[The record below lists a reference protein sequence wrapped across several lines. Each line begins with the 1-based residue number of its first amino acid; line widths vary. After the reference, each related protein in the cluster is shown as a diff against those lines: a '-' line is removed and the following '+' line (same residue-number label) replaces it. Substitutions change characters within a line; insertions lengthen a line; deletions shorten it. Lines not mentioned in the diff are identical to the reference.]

1 MSKWYSSGGADND
14 VVVFSKVRVARN
26 LSDTPFKNK
35 LSPEIRRSTVK
46 KLYACIKNSELA
58 GELDLVDLT
67 GKSNAQAAA
76 YAERQMISPEFAR
89 EKGAFLA
96 SEDESVTVMLCEED
110 HIRINAF
117 AAGLEIEKA
126 YKKADKV
133 DDIFLRSMPIA
144 FDKKLGFLTASP
156 INLGT
161 GLKISVGLHLP
172 AIKEN
177 GTIGRLSSLVGKL
190 GLTLR
195 PIYGEEGMFY
205 VLTNHVTLGITEK
218 EAMDNIAS
226 VAMQIVMQE
235 RNLRAT
241 MKNSEIWEDK
251 LYRSMGTLK
260 MARRLSYPEF
270 IALAS
275 DIRLGTALGFFSID
289 INTVTEMIHTLADGN
304 VITSKGC
311 DENPELAQRFR
322 ADEVRSRL

>member
-1 MSKWYSSGGADND
+1 MSKWYGEGGADND
-14 VVVFSKVRVARN
+14 VVVFSKVRAARN
-26 LSDTPFKNK
+26 LRDTPFKNK

-58 GELDLVDLT
+58 GEFSLVDLA
-67 GKSNAQAAA
+67 GRSNAEAAA

-89 EKGAFLA
+89 EKGAFLT
-96 SEDESVTVMLCEED
+96 SEDESVTIMLCEED
-110 HIRINAF
+110 HIRISAF

-126 YKKADKV
+126 YKKADKADNV
-133 DDIFLRSMPIA
+133 FLGSMPIA

-156 INLGT
+156 VNLGT
-161 GLKISVGLHLP
+161 ALKISVCLHLP
-172 AIKEN
+172 AIREN
-177 GTIGRLSSLVGKL
+177 AAIGRLASLVGKL

-195 PIYGEEGMFY
+195 PVYGENSSFY
-205 VLTNHVTLGITEK
+205 ILTNHVTLGITEK
-218 EAMDNIAS
+218 EAMDNIKS

-260 MARRLSYPEF
+260 MARRLSYAEF

-275 DIRLGTALGFFSID
+275 DIRLGCALGLFDID
-289 INTVTEMIHTLADGN
+289 INTVTQMIHTLADGN
-304 VITSKGC
+304 VITAGGC
-311 DENPELAQRFR
+311 EESPELAQKFR
-322 ADEVRSRL
+322 AEQVRSRL

>member
-126 YKKADKV
+126 YKRR
-133 DDIFLRSMPIA
+133 IRSM
-144 FDKKLGFLTASP
+144 
-156 INLGT
+156 
-161 GLKISVGLHLP
+161 ISFC
-172 AIKEN
+172 AAC
-177 GTIGRLSSLVGKL
+177 R
-190 GLTLR
+190 
-195 PIYGEEGMFY
+195 
-205 VLTNHVTLGITEK
+205 
-218 EAMDNIAS
+218 
-226 VAMQIVMQE
+226 
-235 RNLRAT
+235 
-241 MKNSEIWEDK
+241 
-251 LYRSMGTLK
+251 
-260 MARRLSYPEF
+260 
-270 IALAS
+270 
-275 DIRLGTALGFFSID
+275 
-289 INTVTEMIHTLADGN
+289 
-304 VITSKGC
+304 
-311 DENPELAQRFR
+311 
-322 ADEVRSRL
+322 